1 MKIDLDKYAVLASFP
16 ISDEDDFSHIAKDK
30 ETGMVV
36 LLENTGVGYVLEVD
50 KKLIMEDLDYRLK
63 YYINKSHSVSEAIKQ
78 FKRASNLEV
87 QKKLIRDQLS
97 SLSFEELLDIA
108 IDNMDEDILFDWE
121 YK

>member
-50 KKLIMEDLDYRLK
+50 KKLIMEENR
-63 YYINKSHSVSEAIKQ
+63 AIG
-78 FKRASNLEV
+78 RA
-87 QKKLIRDQLS
+87 
-97 SLSFEELLDIA
+97 
-108 IDNMDEDILFDWE
+108 
-121 YK
+121 